1 MTLTDAPVV
10 HLQRTVPASPNLVYR
25 AWLEPA
31 RIRQWLAPGS
41 LEVTRAEVDEQVGG
55 RYRIWQ
61 GNADGEQGGFECE
74 ILELVPDRR
83 IVFSWGFVGP
93 DREAL
98 STFDSQ
104 LTITLDDAP
113 GGATTL
119 TLVHEHLDALH
130 EAMPEVAELVETG
143 WGMVF
148 DKLIDATR

>member
-1 MTLTDAPVV
+1 MTLTNAPVV
-10 HLQRTVPASPNLVYR
+10 RLQRTVPASPNLVYR
-25 AWLEPA
+25 AWLEPE

-55 RYRIWQ
+55 RYQIWQ

-93 DREAL
+93 ERAAL
-98 STFDSQ
+98 SMDSQ
-104 LTITLDDAP
+104 LTITLEDAP
-113 GGATTL
+113 EGATTL

-130 EAMPEVAELVETG
+130 DAMPEVAEMVETG
-143 WGMVF
+143 WKLVL
-148 DKLIDATR
+148 DKLSDATR

>member
-1 MTLTDAPVV
+1 MTLTNAPVV
-10 HLQRTVPASPNLVYR
+10 RLQRTVPASPNLVYR
-25 AWLEPA
+25 AWLEPE

-93 DREAL
+93 ERAAL
-98 STFDSQ
+98 SMDSQ
-104 LTITLDDAP
+104 LTITLEEAA
-113 GGATTL
+113 GGGTTL
-119 TLVHEHLDALH
+119 TLLHEHLDALH
-130 EAMPEVAELVETG
+130 DAMPEVAEMVETG
-143 WGMVF
+143 WKMVL
-148 DKLIDATR
+148 DKLGDATR

>member
-1 MTLTDAPVV
+1 MTLTNAPVV
-10 HLQRTVPASPNLVYR
+10 RLQRTVPASPNLVYR
-25 AWLEPA
+25 AWLEPE

-41 LEVTRAEVDEQVGG
+41 LEVTRAEVDDQVGG

-93 DREAL
+93 ERAAL
-98 STFDSQ
+98 SMDSQ
-104 LTITLDDAP
+104 LTITLEDAP
-113 GGATTL
+113 EGATTL

-130 EAMPEVAELVETG
+130 DAMPEVAEMVETG
-143 WGMVF
+143 WKLVL
-148 DKLIDATR
+148 DKLGDATR

>member
-1 MTLTDAPVV
+1 MTLTNPPVV
-10 HLQRTVPASPNLVYR
+10 RLQRTVPASPNLVYR
-25 AWLEPA
+25 AWLEPE

-93 DREAL
+93 EREAL
-98 STFDSQ
+98 SVDSQ

-113 GGATTL
+113 EGATTL
-119 TLVHEHLDALH
+119 TLVHERLDGLH
-130 EAMPEVAELVETG
+130 NAMPEVAELVETG
-143 WGMVF
+143 WEITL
-148 DKLIDATR
+148 DKLVDATR